1 VFLWIRQ
8 FLAVLRYLALG
19 LIGKPQLTDL
29 LLILRF
35 RILPISEA
43 LKLMSRPDMVART
56 EEAESAIN
64 PVGSISN
71 TFELFCGM
79 TEIFRFWVS
88 TLTVKYVGFMEIQ
101 HCTWFKFWF
110 PDPAARAVKALDR
123 TGRVLP
129 IYFSAFGIPS
139 N

>member
-1 VFLWIRQ
+1 
-8 FLAVLRYLALG
+8 LALG

-71 TFELFCGM
+71 TFELFCG
-79 TEIFRFWVS
+79 
-88 TLTVKYVGFMEIQ
+88 
-101 HCTWFKFWF
+101 
-110 PDPAARAVKALDR
+110 
-123 TGRVLP
+123 
-129 IYFSAFGIPS
+129 
-139 N
+139 